1 LHNIIKLNKKLEM
14 KKMEDSLGMG
24 NTANIKGESRPLG
37 CQNSATSNMDS
48 SGWACNRVDCPSY
61 GKWYCPFSW

>member
-1 LHNIIKLNKKLEM
+1 
-14 KKMEDSLGMG
+14 MEDSLGMG